1 MEIIGLS
8 GYARSGKDEAAN
20 ILVSE
25 YGFVRVAFADK
36 LRDVLYALNPLVTV
50 KAFSAWGGKNVVTT
64 PVYVQDVIDVYTWN
78 NYKESEYGSEMRRLL
93 QRLGTEAG
101 RQTLWDSI
109 WIDAAFANMDDDAKV
124 VVTDA
129 RFPNEAEAV
138 RERGGSLWR
147 VNRVGVGPAMGKD
160 GHIHASETS
169 LDLYTFDEVLFND
182 CELETYKE
190 NVRKTYER
198 SIANRV

>member
-109 WIDAAFANMDDDAKV
+109 WIDAAFANMDDDSKV

-147 VNRVGVGPAMGKD
+147 VNRVGVGPAMDKD
-160 GHIHASETS
+160 GHIHTSETS

-198 SIANRV
+198 SIANRA